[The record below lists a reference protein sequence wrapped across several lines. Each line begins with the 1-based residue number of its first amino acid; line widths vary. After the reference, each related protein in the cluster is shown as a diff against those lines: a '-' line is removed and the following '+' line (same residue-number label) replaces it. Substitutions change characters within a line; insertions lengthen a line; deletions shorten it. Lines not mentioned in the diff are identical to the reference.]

1 MTVLR
6 VVAMIAAV
14 LACTPGLVQAQ
25 GRGGPELP
33 PGEGRELIQKVCTNC
48 HTLVP
53 VMMKRDGVNGWRHTV
68 GRMVLQRQAQLTPAE
83 FEIAVRYLSTA
94 LGPAAGQMPS
104 GPLPPGA
111 MAGGATTAKEVKLP
125 DGPGRQLVEG
135 RCASCHDLGRVV
147 SIRRTRAEWESLTRN
162 MLGRG
167 PQATP
172 EQVQAISDYLAT
184 HFLENANQ

>member
-1 MTVLR
+1 MLRLMMLMAGVL
-6 VVAMIAAV
+6 V
-14 LACTPGLVQAQ
+14 CTPGLVHAQ
-25 GRGGPELP
+25 GRGPELP
-33 PGEGRELIQKVCTNC
+33 PGEGRELIQKVCTSC

-83 FEIAVRYLSTA
+83 FETAVRYLSTA
-94 LGPAAGQMPS
+94 LGPAAGQMPT
-104 GPLPPGA
+104 GALPPGS
-111 MAGGATTAKEVKLP
+111 MGGGAATAKEVKLP
-125 DGPGRQLVEG
+125 DGAGRPLVEG

-147 SIRRTRAEWESLTRN
+147 SIRRTKTEWESVTRN

-172 EQVQAISDYLAT
+172 EQAQAITDYLTT
-184 HFLENANQ
+184 HFLEQADH

>member
-1 MTVLR
+1 VLR
-6 VVAMIAAV
+6 LMLSISAV
-14 LACTPGLVQAQ
+14 LLCVPGLVHAQ
-25 GRGGPELP
+25 GRAAELP
-33 PGEGRELIQKVCTNC
+33 PGEGRELVQKVCSSC

-94 LGPAAGQMPS
+94 LGPGTGQMQT
-104 GPLPPGA
+104 GTLPPGA
-111 MAGGATTAKEVKLP
+111 MGGGATTAKEVKLP

-147 SIRRTRAEWESLTRN
+147 SIRRTKAEWESLTRN
-162 MLGRG
+162 MTGRG
-167 PQATP
+167 PQITP
-172 EQVQAISDYLAT
+172 EQVQAITDYLTAN
-184 HFLENANQ
+184 FLEKAE

>member
-1 MTVLR
+1 VLR
-6 VVAMIAAV
+6 LMALMAGV
-14 LACTPGLVQAQ
+14 LVGTPGLVHAQ
-25 GRGGPELP
+25 GRGPELP
-33 PGEGRELIQKVCTNC
+33 PGDGRELVQKVCTSC

-83 FEIAVRYLSTA
+83 FETAVRYLSTA
-94 LGPAAGQMPS
+94 LGPAAGQMPT
-104 GPLPPGA
+104 GALPPGS
-111 MAGGATTAKEVKLP
+111 MGGGATTAKEVKLP

-147 SIRRTRAEWESLTRN
+147 SIPRTKEEWESVTRN

-167 PQATP
+167 PQTTP
-172 EQVQAISDYLAT
+172 EQVQSITDYLTT
-184 HFLENANQ
+184 HFLEKAE

>member
-1 MTVLR
+1 MLR
-6 VVAMIAAV
+6 LMALMAGV
-14 LACTPGLVQAQ
+14 LACTPGLVHAQ
-25 GRGGPELP
+25 GRGPELP
-33 PGEGRELIQKVCTNC
+33 LGEGRELVQNVCTSC

-83 FEIAVRYLSTA
+83 FETAVRYLSTA
-94 LGPAAGQMPS
+94 LGPAAGQMPT
-104 GPLPPGA
+104 GALPPGS
-111 MAGGATTAKEVKLP
+111 MGGGATTAKEVKLP

-147 SIRRTRAEWESLTRN
+147 SIPRTKEEWESVTRN

-167 PQATP
+167 PQTTP
-172 EQVQAISDYLAT
+172 EQVQAITDYLT
-184 HFLENANQ
+184 TNFLEKAE